1 MHLLSSWPLCT
12 WSAHGAPPPHHHG
25 VLPRRHSSAVW
36 RRTFKT
42 RHGRKLLPSDGAR
55 EGMAASGATG
65 LPTAWKRTES
75 PAAPRRCLCRRE
87 ARGCRWPGSA
97 SSKGTT
103 ASSTSRGLRA
113 SLSAAITTAQSRSN
127 GRERPKGGRYF
138 ICRPPRTVDEIPS
151 TLRSDPA
158 DVIGDT
164 AAPPYRPGLRRP
176 VSRVQN
182 CLRRVP
188 ACRGHASV
196 AVLTAWMPSRRR
208 AQLDGRTTAALGVH
222 RCVRLAA
229 CLPEAD
235 GKSPRLLPCCDF
247 H

>member
-1 MHLLSSWPLCT
+1 MHLLPSWSWPLCT

-103 ASSTSRGLRA
+103 ASSTSRSRGLRA
-113 SLSAAITTAQSRSN
+113 SLSEAITTAQSRSN
-127 GRERPKGGRYF
+127 GRERPRGGRYF

-151 TLRSDPA
+151 TLASDRA
-158 DVIGDT
+158 IGDT
-164 AAPPYRPGLRRP
+164 AAPHRRPGLRCL
-176 VSRVQN
+176 VSLVQN
-182 CLRRVP
+182 CSRRVP
-188 ACRGHASV
+188 ACHGHG
-196 AVLTAWMPSRRR
+196 AVVVSTAWTPSRRR
-208 AQLDGRTTAALGVH
+208 AQFDGRQLWACTGGRLGPLGGW
-222 RCVRLAA
+222 RTRFA
-229 CLPEAD
+229 
-235 GKSPRLLPCCDF
+235 
-247 H
+247 